1 MDIEITEAAHPPPR
15 LREAYFRALG
25 GEPQIYHQERSVS
38 AARTFLVGPASAP
51 LGYLAA
57 HDGAVVE
64 FWANDNALPDLG
76 ELFYAAAMRAGATS
90 AIVKSYDRLA
100 LVAIASRP
108 FQGATIGVNC
118 TAWSDER
125 YDPPPGFSPRPGCP
139 GDLSIL
145 VDIGPG
151 LFGAPDEAAQDLAG
165 GRITI
170 YEVDGSA
177 AGCGIL
183 SPVREGADA
192 FDLGVGILPQ
202 WRRRGLGEQ
211 IVRHLKQVCLREL
224 GVRPVCGCAVENIAS
239 RRTLERAGFLAHHR
253 LLELKWASSERT

>member
-1 MDIEITEAAHPPPR
+1 MDIEITEAPRPPLR
-15 LREAYFRALG
+15 LREAYFRSLG
-25 GEPQIYHQERSVS
+25 GEPQIHHQERSVS
-38 AARTFLVGPASAP
+38 VARTFLLGPASAP
-51 LGYLAA
+51 FGYLAA

-64 FWANDNALPDLG
+64 FSANDDSLPDLG
-76 ELFYAAAMRAGATS
+76 ELFYAAATHAGATS
-90 AIVKSYDRLA
+90 AVVKSYDTLA
-100 LVAIASRP
+100 LVAVASRP
-108 FQGATIGVNC
+108 FQAATIGVNC

-125 YDPPPGFSPRPGCP
+125 YDPPRGFAARPGRP
-139 GDLSIL
+139 GDQSIL

-170 YEVDGSA
+170 YEMDGA
-177 AGCGIL
+177 PVGCGIL

-202 WRRRGLGEQ
+202 WRRNGLGEQ

-224 GVRPVCGCAVENIAS
+224 DVRPVCGCAFENIAS
-239 RRTLERAGFLAHHR
+239 RRTLERAGFLTRHR
-253 LLELKWASSERT
+253 LLELRWAL